1 MIYGCET
8 TLSDTHIRHMLLKCI
23 TQYNIK
29 DIKFHHI
36 ITLQNQ
42 IVYCYERP
50 SSEIEKCN
58 RDESEANFQNKI
70 KQIEDTLLLCYVNDS
85 SNTCHVK

>member
-1 MIYGCET
+1 MTYVCIRERSFT
-8 TLSDTHIRHMLLKCI
+8 TVYHIMAEFVTR
-23 TQYNIK
+23 YNIK

-42 IVYCYERP
+42 IVYCYVML

-58 RDESEANFQNKI
+58 RDESEVNFQNKI
-70 KQIEDTLLLCYVNDS
+70 KQIGDTLLLCYVNDS